1 MIKVLYFAALR
12 EQLRCVSEQLE
23 PDPELIDLAAL
34 TARLRQRG
42 GVWEEALGGG
52 QLLLTA
58 VNAEVAGPQTRLSDG
73 DEVAYFPPVTG
84 G

>member
-12 EQLRCVSEQLE
+12 EQLRCASEQLE
-23 PDPELIDLAAL
+23 LDPELTDLAAL
-34 TARLRQRG
+34 TDRLCRRG
-42 GVWEEALGGG
+42 GAWEEALGGS
-52 QLLLTA
+52 QSLLTA
-58 VNAEVAGPQTRLSDG
+58 VNAEVAGPRTRLSDG

>member
-12 EQLRCVSEQLE
+12 EQLSCSTEKLE
-23 PDPELIDLAAL
+23 LDAGLTDVAAL
-34 TARLRQRG
+34 TAYLRRRG
-42 GVWEEALGGG
+42 GPWEEALGGG
-52 QLLLTA
+52 QRLLTA
-58 VNAEVAGPQTRLSDG
+58 VNAEMAGPQTRLSDG

>member
-12 EQLRCVSEQLE
+12 EQLGTASEQLE
-23 PDPELIDLAAL
+23 LDPQLTDLSAL
-34 TARLRQRG
+34 TARLQQRG
-42 GVWEEALGGG
+42 GAWEEALGGG
-52 QLLLTA
+52 QSLLVA
-58 VNAEVAGPQTRLSDG
+58 VNSELASPQTPLSDG

>member
-12 EQLRCVSEQLE
+12 EQLRCTSEQLDL
-23 PDPELIDLAAL
+23 DPGLTDVAAL
-34 TARLRQRG
+34 TARLCQRG

-52 QLLLTA
+52 QSLLAA

>member
-12 EQLRCVSEQLE
+12 EQLGATSEQLDL
-23 PDPELIDLAAL
+23 DPGLTDLAAL
-34 TARLRQRG
+34 TARLRKRG
-42 GVWEEALGGG
+42 GAWEEALGGS
-52 QLLLTA
+52 QSLLMA
-58 VNAEVAGPQTRLSDG
+58 VNSELAGLDTPLTDG